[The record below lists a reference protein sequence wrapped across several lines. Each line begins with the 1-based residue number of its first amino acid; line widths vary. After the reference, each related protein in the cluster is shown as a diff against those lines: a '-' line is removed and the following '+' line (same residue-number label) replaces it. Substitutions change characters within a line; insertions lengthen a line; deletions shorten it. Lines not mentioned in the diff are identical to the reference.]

1 LDILEK
7 NVRVIFLR
15 TSPTYRQSQPDEGES
30 NGEHRFCFE
39 LHSPQA
45 AGERARRAPARQTYT
60 PPSGDPLNVVD
71 VRMFAMDK
79 KGTNVAT
86 AKGVSMSVRRLRDL
100 HEAVT
105 KALAKAESL
114 GLIDSDEAAP

>member
-1 LDILEK
+1 MSKRPTIAEPIAFRFFK
-7 NVRVIFLR
+7 N
-15 TSPTYRQSQPDEGES
+15 
-30 NGEHRFCFE
+30 
-39 LHSPQA
+39 
-45 AGERARRAPARQTYT
+45 RRKDVVAVTLQTYT
-60 PPSGDPLNVVD
+60 PPGGDPLNVVD

-79 KGTNVAT
+79 KGANVAT

-114 GLIDSDEAAP
+114 GLIDSAEAAP